1 MKIWTRLSPNTGSS
15 SPGPGAAR
23 PLPAIRPA
31 GASQVQPPGGKAPGR
46 AAVGG
51 GMGVAIGGAASRPT
65 GALAR
70 NNALRTTPA
79 ARSNAGLTERLSGRP
94 LPPGGSVTGRQGWRD
109 WMREHPF
116 TMWVVL
122 PSLIAA
128 FYLFFIAA
136 PQYVSESRFNVR
148 AQIPRAA
155 TTSGL
160 GGEILGSAGFLPS
173 PENIAAVRDFLLS
186 HDAVRKT
193 REKIDL
199 VEMFRRPEADPL
211 FRLWWPQPTAE
222 RLRWFYRWQVTVTV
236 DPTTGISDLRVWTF
250 RPSDSLALSNQLLEL
265 SEELVNDMNN
275 KIREEAL
282 RVARA
287 ELRRAE
293 TRLTDAR
300 VALTM
305 FRQQER
311 EVDPSATASAAVAT
325 INNLQADIARARS
338 ELQTLQGFARPGSP
352 QIINLENRIRGLEA
366 QVVEERS
373 RIATAST
380 GMTEQME
387 TFARLTA
394 EVQLA
399 QAQLEANVIVL
410 DRANSDAARQAVF
423 LSRVVEPNLA
433 ERSLFPLPYWASLY
447 VFLSLTILYGMAWL
461 ILTGMREHAR

>member
-1 MKIWTRLSPNTGSS
+1 MKIWTRLSPNTSSS
-15 SPGPGAAR
+15 SPAGAR
-23 PLPAIRPA
+23 PLVSSPA
-31 GASQVQPPGGKAPGR
+31 GSASEGR
-46 AAVGG
+46 A
-51 GMGVAIGGAASRPT
+51 MT
-65 GALAR
+65 GATRDKAQRAPAR
-70 NNALRTTPA
+70 TPALRANTAPTDRFA
-79 ARSNAGLTERLSGRP
+79 GRP
-94 LPPGGSVTGRQGWRD
+94 LPPVGAMGGRRGWRQ

-122 PSLIAA
+122 PSLIAS

-136 PQYVSESRFNVR
+136 PQYVSEARFTVR
-148 AQIPRAA
+148 AQMPRISA
-155 TTSGL
+155 TSGV
-160 GGEILGSAGFLPS
+160 GGEILGSAGFIPS
-173 PENIAAVRDFLLS
+173 PENIASVRDFLLS
-186 HDAVRKT
+186 HDAIRKA
-193 REKIDL
+193 REKLDL
-199 VEMFRRPEADPL
+199 VEIYRRPEADPL
-211 FRLWWPQPTAE
+211 FRLWWAHPTAE
-222 RLRWFYRWQVTVTV
+222 RLRSYYRWQVTVTV

-250 RPSDSLALSNQLLEL
+250 RPVDSLTLSKLLLEL
-265 SEELVNDMNN
+265 SEELVNDLNT
-275 KIREEAL
+275 KIRDEAM
-282 RVARA
+282 RVART

-293 TRLTDAR
+293 TRVTDAR

-311 EVDPSATASAAVAT
+311 EVDPGATASAAVAT
-325 INNLQADIARARS
+325 INSLQNDIARARS

-366 QVVEERS
+366 QVAEERS

-394 EVQLA
+394 EVALA
-399 QAQLEANVIVL
+399 QNQLEANVVVL

>member
-1 MKIWTRLSPNTGSS
+1 MKIWTRLSPNTSNSS
-15 SPGPGAAR
+15 SATPVY
-23 PLPAIRPA
+23 RPA
-31 GASQVQPPGGKAPGR
+31 AAPAASAPPARLPGGGAPR
-46 AAVGG
+46 DK
-51 GMGVAIGGAASRPT
+51 S
-65 GALAR
+65 AR
-70 NNALRTTPA
+70 TPA
-79 ARSNAGLTERLSGRP
+79 ARTPTARTPALRANTGMTDRFSGRT
-94 LPPGGSVTGRQGWRD
+94 LPPVGSMGGRRSWRD

-116 TMWVVL
+116 TMWVVV

-128 FYLFFIAA
+128 FYLFFVAA
-136 PQYVSESRFNVR
+136 PQYVSESRFTVR
-148 AQIPRAA
+148 AQMPRISAA
-155 TTSGL
+155 TGL
-160 GGEILGSAGFLPS
+160 GGEILGSAGFIPS
-173 PENIAAVRDFLLS
+173 PENVAAVRDFLLS
-186 HDAVRKT
+186 HDAIRKT

-199 VEMFRRPEADPL
+199 VEVFRRPEADPL
-211 FRLWWPQPTAE
+211 FRLWWPKPTAE
-222 RLRWFYRWQVTVTV
+222 RLRWFYRWQVTVTI

-250 RPSDSLALSNQLLEL
+250 RPTDSLELSNRLLEL
-265 SEELVNDMNN
+265 SEELVNDMNG

-282 RVARA
+282 RVART

-325 INNLQADIARARS
+325 ISSLQNDLARARS

-366 QVVEERS
+366 QVAEERS
-373 RIATAST
+373 RIATAAT
-380 GMTEQME
+380 GVTEQME
-387 TFARLTA
+387 TFARLSA

-399 QAQLEANVIVL
+399 QNQLEANVIVL

-423 LSRVVEPNLA
+423 LSRVVDPNLA

-447 VFLSLTILYGMAWL
+447 VFLSLSILYGMAWL

>member
-1 MKIWTRLSPNTGSS
+1 MKIWTRLSPNTSNSS
-15 SPGPGAAR
+15 SGPAR
-23 PLPAIRPA
+23 PTASGAA
-31 GASQVQPPGGKAPGR
+31 GASQVRAMGGATGGATGGGAPGR
-46 AAVGG
+46 AAGKA
-51 GMGVAIGGAASRPT
+51 VANRPT
-65 GALAR
+65 AI
-70 NNALRTTPA
+70 A
-79 ARSNAGLTERLSGRP
+79 ARERAVRATPGLRANTGLADRLAGRP
-94 LPPGGSVTGRQGWRD
+94 LPPVGSLGGRRTWRD

-116 TMWVVL
+116 TMWVIL

-136 PQYVSESRFNVR
+136 PQYVSESRFTVR
-148 AQIPRAA
+148 AQMPRAA
-155 TTSGL
+155 MAGGMS
-160 GGEILGSAGFLPS
+160 GEILGSAGFIPS
-173 PENIAAVRDFLLS
+173 PENVAAVRDFLLS
-186 HDAVRKT
+186 HDAIRKT
-193 REKIDL
+193 RTTLDL
-199 VEMFRRPEADPL
+199 VEIFRRPEADPL
-211 FRLWWPQPTAE
+211 FRLWWPNPTAE

-250 RPSDSLALSNQLLEL
+250 RPSDSLALSNRLLEL
-265 SEELVNDMNN
+265 SEELVNDMNT

-282 RVARA
+282 RVART
-287 ELRRAE
+287 EIRRAE

-311 EVDPSATASAAVAT
+311 EVDPTATASAAVAT
-325 INNLQADIARARS
+325 INALQADIARARS
-338 ELQTLQGFARPGSP
+338 DLQTLQAFARPGSP
-352 QIINLENRIRGLEA
+352 QIMNLENRIRGLEA
-366 QVVEERS
+366 QVAEERA
-373 RIATAST
+373 RIATAAT
-380 GMTEQME
+380 GVTEQME

-423 LSRVVEPNLA
+423 LSRVVDPNLA